1 MDINWTIL
9 AYIFIAVFAM
19 SGFFKGWWKEAITTF
34 LLIFLVL
41 LSRFPALAKLIID
54 LVNYILATVIN
65 ILPDNL
71 KLIWRDFLE
80 ANLGIPTVDGVVQ
93 LDAGNGGMWI
103 VILLLFIG
111 LAIFL
116 SRSILPSTF
125 RVGLKSIY
133 RPDFKASLLGGLLGA
148 FNGFLIIS
156 LLITY
161 MNGSSLPGAGAQAAA
176 GTSTA
181 GGTLQA
187 VAVPNFTLTES
198 FIPWIFMGVALL
210 VVVAAVAN
218 RIAVRRDKDGFTKI
232 DITKPM
238 GYEKVDVTVK

>member
-9 AYIFIAVFAM
+9 AYIVIGAFAM

-34 LLIFLVL
+34 LLIFLVFL
-41 LSRFPALAKLIID
+41 LRIPPLAKLVID
-54 LVNYILATVIN
+54 LVNFILATVVN
-65 ILPDNL
+65 ILPANIRA
-71 KLIWRDFLE
+71 IWRDFLE
-80 ANLGIPTVDGVVQ
+80 ANLGIPTIDGVVQ
-93 LDAGNGGMWI
+93 LDAGNGGTWI

-116 SRSILPSTF
+116 SRSIMPSTF
-125 RVGLKSIY
+125 RVGLKTIY

-148 FNGFLIIS
+148 FNGFLIVT
-156 LLITY
+156 LIIAY
-161 MNGSSLPGAGAQAAA
+161 MNGSSLPGVSAQAAA
-176 GTSTA
+176 GASVT
-181 GGTLQA
+181 GGSLQA

-198 FIPWIFMGVALL
+198 FVPWIFIGLALL

-218 RIAVRRDKDGFTKI
+218 RIAVRKDKEGYTKI

-238 GYEKVDVTVK
+238 GYDKVDVTVK